1 MSNMQPSEL
10 SASQAGT
17 LGGKSRRLSPRSRAL
32 GLAALTLLALI
43 VAACSPASPEPP
55 PPPVDIDGQ
64 AIFRHDTF
72 GDETF
77 WTDTLRLNETIE
89 AAVTPLVAASVGLK
103 IDAAALPAAV
113 VEGVLAG
120 NIPLDDTQTT
130 LALLQLDAV
139 VGVKGEVSQGDD
151 GRLHL
156 DRVGITCALCHSTV
170 SRTLDLPVAGSGG
183 VNLRGIVGLRLDGW
197 ANRDLMPGT
206 IVSLAPALA
215 GTELAAEYGS
225 WAGEFGAGFYDPRLN
240 VNVDPGTNTAL
251 GADVDANLAAY
262 KAAGGNPV
270 VIPAAFGLD
279 GIDRAI
285 FTGDGDA
292 EHEVAG
298 PVAYWNRYV
307 GVVQMHGHGTF
318 HDPRLIIN
326 GEPLSVDFMG
336 TGEDLI
342 TSKLPAL
349 QAYQYS
355 IAAPTVADYPVEAA
369 ARGVFVDQAAAD
381 RGEVLFNGQA
391 GCVACHSG
399 TLFTDANETLHD
411 GTAAMSDV
419 YLDFSTTKQWRATP
433 LGGIWTHPPYFHDGS
448 GAFDAES
455 NLCLDGSDIGALAT
469 ADTVTRD
476 LACVVYRYNAEANP
490 ELAAPGLTAPQ
501 ISDLVEFLKSI

>member
-1 MSNMQPSEL
+1 MWKKQPSEL
-10 SASQAGT
+10 RASPARGKAGR
-17 LGGKSRRLSPRSRAL
+17 LGPLNRIL
-32 GLAALTLLALI
+32 GLAALTTLAL
-43 VAACSPASPEPP
+43 VMAACGAAPTEPP
-55 PPPVDIDGQ
+55 PPADLDGQ

-89 AAVTPLVAASVGLK
+89 AAVTPLVAAGVGLK

-139 VGVKGEVSQGDD
+139 VGVKGQVSQGDD

-170 SRTLDLPVAGSGG
+170 SRTLDLPVANSGG

-197 ANRDLMPGT
+197 PNRDLMPGT

-215 GTELAAEYGS
+215 GTNLAAEYGS
-225 WAGEFGAGFYDPRLN
+225 WADEFGAGFYDPRLN

-251 GADVDANLAAY
+251 GPDVDANLAAY

-270 VIPAAFGLD
+270 VIPAAFGLA
-279 GIDRAI
+279 GLDRAI
-285 FTGDGDA
+285 FTGDGDV
-292 EHEVAG
+292 EHEPAG
-298 PVAYWNRYV
+298 SVAYWNRYV

-318 HDPRLIIN
+318 DDPRVIIN
-326 GEPLSVDFMG
+326 GNPLSVDFMG

-355 IAAPTVADYPVEAA
+355 IVAPKVADYPVEAA
-369 ARGVFVDQAAAD
+369 VRGVSVDPAAAE

-391 GCVACHSG
+391 GCVACHTG
-399 TLFTDANETLHD
+399 TQFTDANDTLHD
-411 GTAAMSDV
+411 GTAAMTDA
-419 YLDFSTTKQWRATP
+419 YLDFSATDQWRTTP
-433 LGGIWTHPPYFHDGS
+433 LGGIWTHAPYFHDGS
-448 GAFDAES
+448 GAFDADTG
-455 NLCLDGSDIGALAT
+455 LCLDGSDIGALAT

-476 LACVVYRYNAEANP
+476 LACVVNRYNAGANP
-490 ELAAPGLTAPQ
+490 ELSAPGLTAAQ
-501 ISDLVEFLKSI
+501 SADLVEYLKSL